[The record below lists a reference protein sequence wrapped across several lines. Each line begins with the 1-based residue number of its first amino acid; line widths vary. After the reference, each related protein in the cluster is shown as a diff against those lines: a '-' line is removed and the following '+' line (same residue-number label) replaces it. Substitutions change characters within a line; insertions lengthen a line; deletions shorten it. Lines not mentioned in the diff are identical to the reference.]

1 MSLVSLRFRILLFI
15 LFIFLSHTP
24 SASAMHIAEGMLD
37 FRWSGI
43 WWLVAGPF
51 ILIGLYHIKKLK
63 RQNLMYL
70 VLLSTMAAAV
80 FVFSMIP
87 LPVPVT
93 GTTSHPTATGLSGLL
108 LGVLSTTV
116 VSFISLFI
124 QAVFLGHGG
133 LTTLGAN
140 VFSMGIIAPLV
151 AVSTYYILKK
161 IKIPLALRVFLVSLL
176 ANISTYVTT
185 SAQLT
190 LSLVK
195 FKETPALFTKFILI
209 FLPIQL
215 SIAVLE
221 ALLTTAIIK
230 YIYVHKRNIIEHL
243 L

>member
-1 MSLVSLRFRILLFI
+1 MRFKIKSPLLF
-15 LFIFLSHTP
+15 LFIFLSFAH
-24 SASAMHIAEGMLD
+24 SAYAMHIAEGMLD

-43 WWLVAGPF
+43 WWLLTGPF
-51 ILIGLYHIKKLK
+51 IIIGLYHIQKLK

-80 FVFSMIP
+80 FVFSMVP
-87 LPVPVT
+87 LPVPIT
-93 GTTSHPTATGLSGLL
+93 GATSHPTATGLSGLL

-140 VFSMGIIAPLV
+140 VFSMGLVAPFV
-151 AVSTYYILKK
+151 AVSTYYIFKK
-161 IKIPLALRVFLVSLL
+161 IKVPLALRVFLVSFL
-176 ANISTYVTT
+176 ADISTYVTT
-185 SAQLT
+185 SAQLA

-195 FKETPALFTKFILI
+195 FKETLALFTKFILI

-215 SIAVLE
+215 PIAVLE

-230 YIYVHKRNIIEHL
+230 YIHLHKRNIIEHL